1 LVAAAEHLF
10 YFRSMIAFAV
20 TLLLAAQSPNLYE
33 RVEQRLVAEPALA
46 AAIGQPA
53 PQMREVQWMVG
64 RWDVT
69 SEVEGRNDA
78 ETGTS
83 IVAPVLG
90 GAWLEVRDTY
100 PGGTQDIGY
109 LGYSAAEGGWTSV
122 ALDGLMNAN
131 RASARG
137 WENGRIVFEGDFLI
151 FGLRARLRQTVEKRS
166 DDEYLVTN
174 DELVDGR
181 WVRLDS
187 YRYRRR
193 AP

>member
-1 LVAAAEHLF
+1 
-10 YFRSMIAFAV
+10 MIALAL
-20 TLLLAAQSPNLYE
+20 TLLLAAQSPNLYV
-33 RVEQRLVAEPALA
+33 RVEQRLAAEPALA
-46 AAIGQPA
+46 AGLGQPA
-53 PQMREVQWMVG
+53 PQMRDVLWMVG
-64 RWDVT
+64 DWDVT
-69 SEVEGRNDA
+69 SEVEGRIGA

-83 IVAPVLG
+83 VVAPVLG
-90 GAWLEVRDTY
+90 GAWLEIRDTY

-131 RASARG
+131 RATSRG

-151 FGLRARLRQTVEKRS
+151 LGLRTHLRQTVEKRS

-187 YRYRRR
+187 YLYRRR
-193 AP
+193 TR